1 MNAREFLKQL
11 HEEIETHPGVN
22 HPMLCR
28 VSRIPFTREDY
39 KVFGLQ
45 HYALVGNFTAYLE
58 HLLITAPDSDA
69 KQWLAKVLVDEY
81 GEGSE
86 GKDHAEL
93 YREFLAA
100 TGAYPGEELVTDL
113 HENVSA
119 FVAEHFRIVKEE
131 PFLVGLGAVGPGHE
145 WSIPKMFPRIVRGL
159 RMAGFDEKEIEYF
172 VLHLGQDIDH
182 GMWLEEALA
191 RYADDETAQRMIR
204 RGALL
209 SLEARSK
216 FWSGV
221 QDKVVRWR
229 QPRNTHMRT
238 QNRRAFYNHKIEA
251 PLKSLQAKISV
262 WRGLANTA

>member
-11 HEEIETHPGVN
+11 HYEIESHPAVN
-22 HPMLCR
+22 HPFLCR
-28 VSRIPFTREDY
+28 ISRIPFTREDY

-81 GEGSE
+81 GEGSD

-100 TGAYPGEELVTDL
+100 TGARPGEEIETELR
-113 HENVSA
+113 ENVST

-159 RMAGFDEKEIEYF
+159 RTAGFAEKEIEYF
-172 VLHLGQDIDH
+172 VLHH
-182 GMWLEEALA
+182 GLWLEEALA
-191 RYADDETAQRMIR
+191 RYADDVDAQRMIR

-209 SLEARSK
+209 SLDARAR

-221 QDKVVRWR
+221 QDGSSGGVNRVIRICER
-229 QPRNTHMRT
+229 RT
-238 QNRRAFYNHKIEA
+238 AEVSTITRSR
-251 PLKSLQAKISV
+251 S
-262 WRGLANTA
+262 R